1 MSQNGQSHQVINF
14 TISTDL
20 TGWLI
25 KLTLKVYLRNMDAH
39 KYSQN

>member
-1 MSQNGQSHQVINF
+1 MSQNGQSYQVNF
-14 TISTDL
+14 ISTDL
-20 TGWLI
+20 IGWLI